1 MMKAPYLFLSNPRRY
16 FKSRVAG
23 TMLFVSVFG
32 FFASGYAQENVSFQQ
47 PSSEILALADYQ
59 RPPVI
64 RMSPDK
70 KWVLSMYRPT
80 YKTLDELGQEELRL
94 AGLRINAKAGI
105 SSTETYYDNL
115 RLKSVDGG
123 QEYTVRGLPAQALI
137 ANVGYSSDSKKIAFT
152 HTSAQGLSLWVIDVE
167 TQTAK
172 QLTDYVLNA
181 VLDAPYTW
189 VRNTNELLISKR
201 PAVSKGLIDHSKDLP
216 QGPVV
221 STSDGNISQ
230 LRTYQDLLKNPQDE
244 QDFETL
250 ATSELFW
257 INLNGEER
265 KFLSAG
271 MYTQSSLSPDEKY
284 VLVSQ
289 LKKPFSYLVGYNSFP
304 QETFVYSVDGA
315 LVKKVNETP
324 LLEIMPKGFSSVRT
338 GKRSLAWRLD
348 KPASLYF
355 VQALD
360 GGDAN
365 KESALRD
372 ELFVWDFPFDGA
384 PRSIMKIQDRF
395 SGIVWG
401 NDNYALVSSQWY
413 DTRNVKTFLLNPATG
428 HSQVITDRN
437 RQDVYSDPGNVF
449 RDKNSFGVYT
459 MYINKDK
466 AYFVGDGFTKEGE
479 FPFIDEFNL
488 KTLKRNRLYVA
499 KASDLQERIAQV
511 IDITKGDILI
521 SLQSATQYPNFYRK
535 NIKTGKQVAVTDI
548 ENPFKTLEQ
557 VHKEVLNYTRND
569 GVALSGTLYLPAN
582 YDKKEKLPLLIW
594 AYPREYKDKNTAGQ
608 STANPKEFTFPSYG
622 SFIYWVSKGYAVL
635 DNAAFPIV
643 GEGKQEP
650 NDTFIPQLVAN
661 AEAAINAVDK
671 LGYIDRKR
679 VAVGGHSYGAFMT
692 AHLLSNSNLFAAGI
706 ARSGAYNRTLT
717 PFGFQS
723 EQRNFWDDPQL
734 YMTMSPFM
742 SADRMKT
749 PMLLVHGAADN
760 NPGTFTLQ
768 TERYFQALK
777 NLGAPVRMVILPR
790 ESHGYAAKEN
800 IFHLLWEQDQFLEKY
815 LKGKK

>member
-1 MMKAPYLFLSNPRRY
+1 MKIINLFLFNLI
-16 FKSRVAG
+16 V
-23 TMLFVSVFG
+23 LFLGLSLR
-32 FFASGYAQENVSFQQ
+32 ASAQENITFQH
-47 PSSEILALADYQ
+47 PSSEIMALADYE
-59 RPPVI
+59 RPPGI
-64 RMSPDK
+64 KLSPDK
-70 KWVLSMYRPT
+70 MWVLFLYRPT
-80 YKTLDELGQEELRL
+80 YKTLEELGQEELRL
-94 AGLRINAKAGI
+94 AGLRINAKARI
-105 SSTETYYDNL
+105 ASTETYFNNL
-115 RLKSVDGG
+115 RLKSIDVG
-123 QEYTVRGLPAQALI
+123 QEYAIKGLPENALI
-137 ANVGYSSDSKKIAFT
+137 ANIEYSPDSKYVTFT
-152 HTSAQGLSLWVIDVE
+152 NTNDSGLSLWIIDLT

-172 QLTDYVLNA
+172 QLTAYDLNA
-181 VLDAPYTW
+181 VLDAPYKW
-189 VRNTNELLISKR
+189 MRNSDRLLISKR
-201 PAVSKGLIDHSKDLP
+201 PVVAKDLIDHSKDLP
-216 QGPVV
+216 TGPVV
-221 STSDGNISQ
+221 STSDGKVSQ

-257 INLNGEER
+257 LDLTGAQE
-265 KFLSAG
+265 KFLPAG
-271 MYTQSSLSPDEKY
+271 MYTQSSLSPDGKY
-284 VLVSQ
+284 VLVSS
-289 LKKPFSYLVGYNSFP
+289 LKKPFSYIVGYSSFP
-304 QETFVYSVDGA
+304 QESSVYHIDGTII
-315 LVKKVNETP
+315 KKVNETP
-324 LLEIMPKGFSSVRT
+324 LLEIVPKGFSSTRV
-338 GKRSLAWRLD
+338 GKRSMAWRLD
-348 KPASLYF
+348 KAATLFF
-355 VQALD
+355 VEALD

-365 KESALRD
+365 KQAEFRD
-372 ELFVWDFPFDGA
+372 ELFVWDLPFDQE
-384 PRSIMKIQDRF
+384 PKSLMKLQDRF
-395 SGIVWG
+395 AGVIWG
-401 NDNYALVSSQWY
+401 NANYALVSSQWY
-413 DTRNVKTFLLNPATG
+413 DTRNVKTFLLNPVSG
-428 HSQVITDRN
+428 YNQVITDRN
-437 RQDVYSDPGNVF
+437 SQDVYSNPGNVF
-449 RDKNSFGVYT
+449 RDKNEFGVYT

-466 AYFVGDGFTKEGE
+466 VYFIGDGFTKAGE
-479 FPFIDEFNL
+479 FPFIDELNL
-488 KTLKRNRLYVA
+488 KSFKKNRMYVA
-499 KASDLQERIAQV
+499 KESDLQERIAQV
-511 IDITKGDILI
+511 IDITKGEILI

-535 NIKTGKQVAVTDI
+535 NIKTGKQIAVTNI
-548 ENPFKTLEQ
+548 ENPFKSLEK

-569 GVALSGTLYLPAN
+569 GVALSGTLYLPAD

-608 STANPKEFTFPSYG
+608 STANPKEFTFPGYG

-643 GEGKQEP
+643 GEGNQEP
-650 NDTFIPQLVAN
+650 NDTFIAQLVAN

-671 LGYIDRKR
+671 LGYIDRKK

-723 EQRNFWDDPQL
+723 EQRNFWDNPQL

-790 ESHGYAAKEN
+790 ESHGYVAKEN

-815 LKGKK
+815 LKAK

>member
-1 MMKAPYLFLSNPRRY
+1 MKIINLFLFNLI
-16 FKSRVAG
+16 V
-23 TMLFVSVFG
+23 LFLVPSLR
-32 FFASGYAQENVSFQQ
+32 ASAQENITFQQ
-47 PSSEILALADYQ
+47 PSPEIMALADYE
-59 RPPVI
+59 RPPGI
-64 RMSPDK
+64 RLSPDK
-70 KWVLSMYRPT
+70 KWVLFMYRPT
-80 YKTLDELGQEELRL
+80 YKTLEELGQEELRL
-94 AGLRINAKAGI
+94 AGLRINAKARI
-105 SSTETYYDNL
+105 SSTETYFNNL
-115 RLKSVDGG
+115 RIKSVDAG
-123 QEYTVRGLPAQALI
+123 QEYAIKGLPENSLI
-137 ANVGYSSDSKKIAFT
+137 ANIDYSPDSKYVTFT
-152 HTSAQGLSLWVIDVE
+152 NTNDSGLSLWVIDLT

-172 QLTDYVLNA
+172 QLTAYDLNA
-181 VLDAPYTW
+181 VLDAPYKWT
-189 VRNTNELLISKR
+189 RNSDRLLISKR
-201 PAVSKGLIDHSKDLP
+201 PAVAKDLIDHSKDLP
-216 QGPVV
+216 KGPVV
-221 STSDGNISQ
+221 STSDGKVSQ

-257 INLNGEER
+257 LNLAGAQE
-265 KFLSAG
+265 KFLPAG
-271 MYTQSSLSPDEKY
+271 MYTQSSLSPDGKY
-284 VLVSQ
+284 VLVSS
-289 LKKPFSYLVGYNSFP
+289 LKKPFSYIVGYSSFP
-304 QETFVYSVDGA
+304 QESSVYDVNGTII
-315 LVKKVNETP
+315 KRVNETP
-324 LLEIMPKGFSSVRT
+324 LLEIVPKGFSSTRV
-338 GKRSLAWRLD
+338 GKRSMTWRLD
-348 KPASLYF
+348 KAATLFF
-355 VQALD
+355 VEALD

-365 KESALRD
+365 KPAEFRD
-372 ELFVWDFPFDGA
+372 ELFVWDLPFDQE
-384 PRSIMKIQDRF
+384 PKSLMKLQDRF
-395 SGIVWG
+395 AGVIWG
-401 NDNYALVSSQWY
+401 NANYALVSSQWY
-413 DTRNVKTFLLNPATG
+413 DTRNVKTFLLNPASG
-428 HSQVITDRN
+428 HNKVIIDRN
-437 RQDVYSDPGNVF
+437 SQDVYSNPGNVF
-449 RDKNSFGVYT
+449 RDKNEFGVYT
-459 MYINKDK
+459 MYINKDRV
-466 AYFVGDGFTKEGE
+466 YFVGDGFTKVGE
-479 FPFIDEFNL
+479 FPFIDELNL
-488 KTLKRNRLYVA
+488 KSLKKNRIYVA
-499 KASDLQERIAQV
+499 KESDLQERISQV
-511 IDITKGDILI
+511 IDMTKGDILI

-535 NIKTGKQVAVTDI
+535 NIKTGKQAAVTNI
-548 ENPFKTLEQ
+548 ENPFKSLDK

-608 STANPKEFTFPSYG
+608 STANPKEFTFPGYG

-643 GEGKQEP
+643 GEGNQEP
-650 NDTFIPQLVAN
+650 NDTFIAQLVAN

-671 LGYIDRKR
+671 LGYIDRKK

-815 LKGKK
+815 LKGK